1 MKKIILTLAILSSIA
16 FASTTI
22 ATVNGIKIT
31 DDIVPAYTKL
41 DDAKKKVVKEQLIN
55 EFLLMDYALKD
66 KSITGDKKFKE
77 IVKNQIS
84 AVEKAYKAKTK
95 KDLTD
100 EQKKNIKGSIAM
112 KFLMAKKARN
122 MKVSDKEAKEF
133 FNKNKEKFKFPDSV
147 EIASIATKDK
157 KEADKILKQIKK
169 SKDKPAKLMS
179 IAKKMGQRGYLGW
192 LPKNAFPEDVFKK
205 IYSMKPNTV
214 VKKPIKVQDTY
225 NITYLINKKK
235 AGLAKFSEVKD
246 NLKMMLKQ
254 QKVAKWAEKKVNE
267 LRTKATIK

>member
-1 MKKIILTLAILSSIA
+1 MKKIILILAILSSVI

-41 DDAKKKVVKEQLIN
+41 DDAKKKVVREQLIN

-66 KSITGDKKFKE
+66 KSVTSDKKFKE
-77 IVKNQIS
+77 IVKNQIE

-95 KDLTD
+95 KELTD
-100 EQKKNIKGSIAM
+100 EQKRNIKGSIAM
-112 KFLMAKKARN
+112 KFLLAKKAKK

-157 KEADKILKQIKK
+157 KEAEKILKQIKK

-179 IAKKMGQRGYLGW
+179 IAKKKKQRGYLGW

-205 IYSMKPNTV
+205 IYSMKPNTL

-235 AGLAKFSEVKD
+235 SGLAKFSDVKD